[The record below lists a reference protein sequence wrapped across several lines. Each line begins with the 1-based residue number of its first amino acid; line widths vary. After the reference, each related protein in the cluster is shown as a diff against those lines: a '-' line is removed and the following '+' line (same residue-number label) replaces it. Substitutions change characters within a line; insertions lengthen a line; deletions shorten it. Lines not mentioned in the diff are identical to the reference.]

1 LFGNLQNILEQQ
13 YVLSKKCNI
22 SISETNMLADWERE
36 VYLNLLMRDIEEERK
51 ALENK
56 GK

>member
-1 LFGNLQNILEQQ
+1 MFGNLQNILEQQ

-22 SISETNMLADWERE
+22 SISETNMLADFERE
-36 VYLNLLMRDIEEERK
+36 VYLNLLMRDIEEERN
-51 ALENK
+51 ALEGK